1 MIGVDLV
8 NIAEFERQI
17 QLGGSAFLQKAFAVS
32 ELQDQR
38 VDHLAGLWA
47 AKEAVIKA
55 AGAAPRRMTEILI
68 IFDSSGRPHGTFGP
82 QEFEVSIAHHGGYA
96 ISVACMI
103 KE

>member
-8 NIAEFERQI
+8 NISEFEQQI
-17 QLGGSAFLQKAFAVS
+17 HLGGKAFLKKAFAAS

-38 VDHLAGLWA
+38 VHHLAGLWA

-55 AGAAPRRMTEILI
+55 AGATPQKMTEII
-68 IFDSSGRPHGTFGP
+68 IVFDSSGRPHGKFGP
-82 QEFEVSIAHHGGYA
+82 EEFEISIAHHGGYA
-96 ISVACMI
+96 ISVACII